1 MPMVSVIM
9 GVYNCE
15 NREEELKRSV
25 MSIVEQTYSD
35 WEMLICN
42 DGSTD
47 TTFDLLNNIAKI
59 DDRIRIL
66 SYSENKG
73 LSYALNCCIRH
84 SAGKYIARQDD
95 DDISYPER
103 LEKQILFMENH
114 KEYSIIGTIADV
126 YDKGG
131 IWGEYLLEAKPTK
144 KSFLWNSPFLHPS
157 VIMIKEKLIEVGGY
171 RSSKETRRC
180 EDYDLFMRMYA
191 NNNKGYNL
199 QEKLYKYKIV
209 NSNRK
214 YRPMKDRIDE
224 AIVRYKGYKKMKMLF
239 PLGLI
244 FVAKPIIIGM
254 IPQFW
259 FKKIKK
265 KQYETKREINNI

>member
-73 LSYALNCCIRH
+73 LSYALNYCIRH

-103 LEKQILFMENH
+103 LKNKFYLWKIIKNIL
-114 KEYSIIGTIADV
+114 
-126 YDKGG
+126 
-131 IWGEYLLEAKPTK
+131 LL
-144 KSFLWNSPFLHPS
+144 
-157 VIMIKEKLIEVGGY
+157 
-171 RSSKETRRC
+171 
-180 EDYDLFMRMYA
+180 
-191 NNNKGYNL
+191 
-199 QEKLYKYKIV
+199 
-209 NSNRK
+209 
-214 YRPMKDRIDE
+214 DR
-224 AIVRYKGYKKMKMLF
+224 
-239 PLGLI
+239 
-244 FVAKPIIIGM
+244 
-254 IPQFW
+254 
-259 FKKIKK
+259 
-265 KQYETKREINNI
+265 